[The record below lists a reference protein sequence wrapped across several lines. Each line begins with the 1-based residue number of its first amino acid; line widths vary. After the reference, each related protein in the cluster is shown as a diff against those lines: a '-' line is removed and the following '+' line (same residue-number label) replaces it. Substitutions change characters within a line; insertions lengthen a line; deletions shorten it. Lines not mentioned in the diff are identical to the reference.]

1 MRRNGYDSYHGR
13 SRVRTF
19 LKVLIVLLLV
29 VLAVAVG
36 ALLWLEPYIDYSA
49 NGIKINLPFFQQKE
63 PAPATGAPVVVTT
76 PEPTPTPEPEEDF
89 RGILLPNSAL
99 YDGTAAQQVE
109 AAGATA
115 ALFDMKADDGS
126 LGYISGLA
134 LAIQA
139 EASAADPALNA
150 AIQLLNGGEVYTVAR
165 VSCFRDNLVPRS
177 DMSLAIHT
185 NAGNWRDSGDTR
197 WLSPANE
204 SARQY
209 VVGVCREL
217 AEKSELTQVLR
228 AGADT
233 QLQYLVFLCHRSA
246 EEACQEVLKEY
257 GFSRAALRGWTGT
270 AAENDKRLEAGQ
282 AEAARTLEEA
292 IAAVAGFAP
301 RRAALELCLDR
312 AVQEIAREEAKSRLL
327 DSGTAFYLDGWVP
340 VPEEEKLLRKLGE
353 FTCCWETSDPA
364 PEDYPVVP
372 VKLKSNAITEP
383 LTTITEMYSLPAYD
397 GVDPN
402 GLMAPFYI
410 FFFGFMFADLG
421 YGLLLAGACL
431 FIQHKVRPKGGFGQ
445 LIRLMTMCG
454 VSSAV
459 IGLLT
464 GGFFSDFLVQFT
476 GMLGLPQPA
485 VPFLSVPEGS
495 GLPAPLLNV
504 MEDPMTVLVFA
515 LAVGFVQIV
524 VGMAVKFWMLC
535 RDGQVWDAV
544 WDVGTWWV
552 IFAGIGLFALNL
564 TGVSSV
570 GSVAGIPVVLV
581 LGCLMLLA
589 QGRSAKG
596 FGKVTAVIGAVYN
609 GVTGYFGDILSYSRL
624 MVMMLAGSVIGQVFN
639 ILGAMPG
646 GGLPP
651 AVGIPIFFVIFIV
664 GHAFNI
670 GLNVIGTYVHTSRLQ
685 YLEFFK
691 QFYKEGGRPWR
702 PLNIATKFV
711 DIKEEQ

>member
-1 MRRNGYDSYHGR
+1 M
-13 SRVRTF
+13 
-19 LKVLIVLLLV
+19 
-29 VLAVAVG
+29 
-36 ALLWLEPYIDYSA
+36 
-49 NGIKINLPFFQQKE
+49 
-63 PAPATGAPVVVTT
+63 
-76 PEPTPTPEPEEDF
+76 
-89 RGILLPNSAL
+89 ILLQKKLGKIRKIPL
-99 YDGTAAQQVE
+99 V
-109 AAGATA
+109 
-115 ALFDMKADDGS
+115 S
-126 LGYISGLA
+126 LENYAMIMSREPDLNRPP
-134 LAIQA
+134 A
-139 EASAADPALNA
+139 ENP
-150 AIQLLNGGEVYTVAR
+150 GG
-165 VSCFRDNLVPRS
+165 
-177 DMSLAIHT
+177 
-185 NAGNWRDSGDTR
+185 G
-197 WLSPANE
+197 
-204 SARQY
+204 
-209 VVGVCREL
+209 
-217 AEKSELTQVLR
+217 
-228 AGADT
+228 
-233 QLQYLVFLCHRSA
+233 
-246 EEACQEVLKEY
+246 
-257 GFSRAALRGWTGT
+257 SRAAGGKEAKEVMKVLYQNIEALRVPRVALGCMRIGG
-270 AAENDKRLEAGQ
+270 LEAGQ

-589 QGRSAKG
+589 QSRSAKG

>member
-1 MRRNGYDSYHGR
+1 MKRLR
-13 SRVRTF
+13 
-19 LKVLIVLLLV
+19 LIGMQAERESLLR
-29 VLAVAVG
+29 
-36 ALLWLEPYIDYSA
+36 LLQHMGCVEIDEPPHLGDD
-49 NGIKINLPFFQQKE
+49 
-63 PAPATGAPVVVTT
+63 
-76 PEPTPTPEPEEDF
+76 PEW
-89 RGILLPNSAL
+89 
-99 YDGTAAQQVE
+99 
-109 AAGATA
+109 A
-115 ALFDMKADDGS
+115 ALTRP
-126 LGYISGLA
+126 
-134 LAIQA
+134 
-139 EASAADPALNA
+139 DPGALNA
-150 AIQLLNGGEVYTVAR
+150 ARDARARVEGALKTLKKYGPKQKGGLLKPRPVVTEGELFDDAAYEAGLADAGRLGELERRITALYAEQNKLRTQRLALAPWLALDIPLETASTPEVAVSFGTVA
-165 VSCFRDNLVPRS
+165 
-177 DMSLAIHT
+177 A
-185 NAGNWRDSGDTR
+185 
-197 WLSPANE
+197 
-204 SARQY
+204 SADLDALE
-209 VVGVCREL
+209 REL

-421 YGLLLAGACL
+421 YGLLL
-431 FIQHKVRPKGGFGQ
+431 
-445 LIRLMTMCG
+445 
-454 VSSAV
+454 
-459 IGLLT
+459 
-464 GGFFSDFLVQFT
+464 FT

-570 GSVAGIPVVLV
+570 GSVAGIPVVMV